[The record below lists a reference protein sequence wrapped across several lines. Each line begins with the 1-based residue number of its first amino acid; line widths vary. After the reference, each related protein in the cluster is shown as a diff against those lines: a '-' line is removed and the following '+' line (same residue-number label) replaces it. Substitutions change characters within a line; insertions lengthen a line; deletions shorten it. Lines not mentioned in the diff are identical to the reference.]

1 MTMKLLKNHLK
12 EHGKEYYE
20 KVVAN
25 HNRVIEMNLNK
36 ESMLQAAS
44 FKVDKKQQ

>member
-25 HNRVIEMNLNK
+25 HKRVIEMNVNK
-36 ESMLQAAS
+36 QSMLQAAS
-44 FKVDKKQQ
+44 FKEGKQR